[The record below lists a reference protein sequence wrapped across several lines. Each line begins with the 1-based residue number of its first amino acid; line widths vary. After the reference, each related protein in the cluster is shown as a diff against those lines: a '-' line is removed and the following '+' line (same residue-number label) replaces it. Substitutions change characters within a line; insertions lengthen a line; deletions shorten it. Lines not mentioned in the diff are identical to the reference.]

1 VVGVS
6 SGPDAEKTIS
16 HKTDLRHEKENIG
29 IKNI

>member
-16 HKTDLRHEKENIG
+16 HKADLRHEKNIG
-29 IKNI
+29 IMNI